1 MILHMWEE
9 KNFNQ
14 QEFEMVFIYS
24 FSISSFMHFSSV
36 LHIFF
41 FSFQLCFPHSSE

>member
-14 QEFEMVFIYS
+14 QEFEVEMVFIYS
-24 FSISSFMHFSSV
+24 FSISSFMHFFFCPAYFFLLFPVMFSS
-36 LHIFF
+36 F
-41 FSFQLCFPHSSE
+41 